1 MNIRNNTLWSLA
13 GSGLLLIAAAALI
26 PFTLKTLGNETVG
39 CSR

>member
-13 GSGLLLIAAAALI
+13 GSGLPLIAAAALI
-26 PFTLKTLGNETVG
+26 AFTLKTLSSETVG